1 MRDWI
6 IGIESR
12 GELYERLL
20 EADPNEEDGDEDG
33 DDGDMANGNEENA
46 EDMMLIAVHKVVDE
60 VPYVG
65 ENFAAA
71 QIAQSSTLLHLER
84 NQIVKKQKKSM
95 LTVLQ
100 A

>member
-12 GELYERLL
+12 GELYERLF
-20 EADPNEEDGDEDG
+20 EADPNEEDGDGDG

-46 EDMMLIAVHKVVDE
+46 EDMMLIAVHEVVDE

-71 QIAQSSTLLHLER
+71 QIAVHCCIWSETQSWR
-84 NQIVKKQKKSM
+84 NGRRVC
-95 LTVLQ
+95 
-100 A
+100 

>member
-20 EADPNEEDGDEDG
+20 EADPNEEDGDGDG

-46 EDMMLIAVHKVVDE
+46 EDMMLIAVHEVVDE